1 MKNLRYIA
9 ILFIGCTAF
18 SQSKYEQGMSK
29 ALDLWQNNQPWEA
42 ANLFERIA
50 TAEPDNWL
58 PIFYSAQINVL
69 NSFNEKDEVKLTAQ
83 LNKARDLINDAKV
96 LSENNP
102 EILVIEA
109 QMLTAW
115 IVFDGQKYGMSY
127 SPKIAQIY
135 EKAYAIAPDNPRV
148 VLGKA
153 EWGMGSAQ
161 FFGQPVT
168 PYCKDIEKAIE
179 LFATFKPESEFHPKG
194 GLDHAKDVINNSC
207 KE

>member
-1 MKNLRYIA
+1 MKKIVYIA
-9 ILFIGCTAF
+9 ILFIGCAALGQT
-18 SQSKYEQGMSK
+18 KYEQGMRK
-29 ALDLWQNNQPWEA
+29 AFDLWENDQPWEA
-42 ANLFERIA
+42 SNLFERIA
-50 TAEPDNWL
+50 AAEPDNWL
-58 PIFYSAQINVL
+58 PPLYIAQINVY
-69 NSFNEKDEVKLTAQ
+69 NSFSEKDEATLTAQ
-83 LNKARDLINDAKV
+83 LNKARDFINDAKAI
-96 LSENNP
+96 SPNNP

-127 SPKIAQIY
+127 SPKIAQLY
-135 EKAYAIAPDNPRV
+135 EKAYAIAPNNPRV
-148 VLGKA
+148 VMGKA

-179 LFATFKPESEFHPKG
+179 LFASDQPESEFHPSG
-194 GLDHAKDVINNSC
+194 GLDHAKEVMNTSC